1 MCEADEEQ
9 GNDDDNGGDG
19 GEEGEEV
26 AVLEMR
32 ALDSQRAMGATI
44 DGTRVVLDAGGA
56 EGWYTNPMLSHD
68 DGKQQEFDLLASPVE
83 ESKGD
88 P

>member
-1 MCEADEEQ
+1 
-9 GNDDDNGGDG
+9 
-19 GEEGEEV
+19 
-26 AVLEMR
+26 MR

-56 EGWYTNPMLSHD
+56 EGYHAEEYIPESALHPSSHGD
-68 DGKQQEFDLLASPVE
+68 AKQQEFDLLASPVE